1 MFKQLAILAAAGVC
15 LSACSP
21 TVQIAPPDKPI
32 TINLNVKIE
41 HEIRVKVE
49 KDLENVINEKSGLF

>member
-1 MFKQLAILAAAGVC
+1 MFKQLAILAALGVC